1 VRSRVRVLFIGGL
14 GRSGSTLLDRVL
26 GQTPGVCSVGELV
39 FLWERGLAANERC
52 GCGEPFRSCPF
63 WTAVGERAFGGW
75 DRVDVAAVLA
85 LKARVDRT
93 RYVPFLLAPW
103 LSPAYAVRRRRWTD
117 ELARLYAAI
126 GEVGGA
132 DVIVDSSKH
141 VSAAA
146 LLRFVPG
153 VDARIVQLVRDPHG
167 VAWSWAKEVE
177 RPDATEGRSLMARVG
192 STRISIRWQ
201 AQNLLLAVVRRRG
214 AGPPMAALRY
224 EDVVDR
230 PMEATRRLLA
240 TAGLP
245 AVGDLPQFTDERS
258 VTLRVD
264 HTVAGNPLRFR
275 TGALQIRPDTEWREG
290 MPRVR
295 RVLVSVLA
303 FPTSV
308 GFGYR

>member
-1 VRSRVRVLFIGGL
+1 MLFIGGV

-39 FLWERGLAANERC
+39 FLWERGLGANQRC
-52 GCGEPFRSCPF
+52 GCGEAFRSCPF

-75 DRVDVAAVLA
+75 DRVDVEAMLA

-93 RYVPFLLAPW
+93 RYVPLLLAPW
-103 LSPAYAVRRRRWTD
+103 LSRAYAARRRRWTD
-117 ELARLYAAI
+117 VLARVYGAI
-126 GEVGGA
+126 AEVDGA
-132 DVIVDSSKH
+132 EVIVDSSKH
-141 VSAAA
+141 VSTAA

-153 VDARIVQLVRDPHG
+153 FDARIVQLVRDPHG
-167 VAWSWAKEVE
+167 VAWSWAKKVE

-192 STRISIRWQ
+192 PARISLRWQ

-214 AGPPMAALRY
+214 DRGRSPGIAALRY
-224 EDVVDR
+224 EDVVER
-230 PMEATRRLLA
+230 PVEATRGLLA
-240 TAGLP
+240 AAGLP
-245 AVGDLPQFTDERS
+245 PAQDLPQFTDERT
-258 VTLRVD
+258 VALGVD

-275 TGALQIRPDTEWREG
+275 TGSVRIRPDTEWRER
-290 MPRVR
+290 MPRAR

-308 GFGYR
+308 GYGYR